1 MAIAG
6 IYGER
11 AKRSYATK
19 VGKLGITEKGN
30 EKAFGLQDEL
40 SEQLSYLFFGLPF
53 GFWDDKC
60 NKYGAGKG
68 NAGEY
73 EVAGGRVDGVS
84 EGGNHV
90 GDGKGDQ
97 PVEGGADGGR
107 YPLGGE
113 DGNLNPEERPPH
125 TNLPYPVSVPGLPIH
140 PNANGK
146 NNIEKANDIKH

>member
-1 MAIAG
+1 M
-6 IYGER
+6 
-11 AKRSYATK
+11 
-19 VGKLGITEKGN
+19 
-30 EKAFGLQDEL
+30 
-40 SEQLSYLFFGLPF
+40 SYLFFGLPF

-113 DGNLNPEERPPH
+113 DGNLNPEEQSPH